1 MRKWI
6 GVAFA
11 AVLMASA
18 VEARACTVFSASRG
32 DVVLAGANEDA
43 PFPRGKIWFLPPEEG
58 KYGRVYFGFPDVSR
72 VQAGM
77 NDQGL
82 FWDGL
87 SAERLKV
94 KKSSQKPRPPRFLL
108 EKVMEECATVEEA
121 LAVFDSYDLG
131 FMADCIYL
139 LADST
144 GDSAIV
150 ERDAVVRKRGT
161 YQVATNFRHSET
173 KVGEYPCAR
182 YKVAAEMLEGGEV
195 SVDLFRR
202 VLASTHVEAPPH
214 PTVYST
220 IADLK
225 RGLIYVYHYHN
236 FTNVFVIDVAEEL
249 KKGRRTCDLPSLFPR
264 TLMAE
269 YFEQMYRRGETGFR
283 FSQTPAARAAD
294 EALAAELASATT
306 RVVLLHL
313 GRASLVAAAGAVVLF
328 VLRRRTSRRQV
339 SP

>member
-1 MRKWI
+1 MRKWV
-6 GVAFA
+6 GLAFA
-11 AVLMASA
+11 TMLLVGS
-18 VEARACTVFSASRG
+18 VPTQACTVFSAAQG
-32 DVVLAGANEDA
+32 DVFLAGANEDA

-58 KYGRVYFGFPDVSR
+58 KYGRVYFGFPDVRR

-87 SAERLKV
+87 SAEPMAVTASRGN
-94 KKSSQKPRPPRFLL
+94 PRYPRFLL
-108 EKVMEECATVEEA
+108 EKIMEECATVEEA
-121 LAVFDSYDLG
+121 LAVFERYSRG
-131 FMADCIYL
+131 FMTDCMYL

-150 ERDAVVRKRGT
+150 EGDAVVRKQGR
-161 YQVATNFRHSET
+161 YQVATNFRQSKTEP
-173 KVGEYPCAR
+173 GESPCDR
-182 YKVAAEMLEGGEV
+182 YEIAAEMLEAGDV

-202 VLASTHVEAPPH
+202 ILAATHVEAPPH

-225 RGLIYVYHYHN
+225 RSVIYVYHYHN

-249 KKGRRTCDLPSLFPR
+249 MKGRHSCDLPSLFPR

-269 YFEQMYRRGETGFR
+269 YFEQMYHRGETGFR
-283 FSQTPAARAAD
+283 FPGRGSAEAEDLAPQLATLSSWGVPVAA
-294 EALAAELASATT
+294 
-306 RVVLLHL
+306 
-313 GRASLVAAAGAVVLF
+313 VAAAGAVVLF
-328 VLRRRTSRRQV
+328 VLRRRTRRR
-339 SP
+339 